1 LGQQE
6 SKVAGERVL
15 FIDDDEQ
22 LRVLVQVFLTR
33 SGYQVTT
40 AADGHQAL
48 SLIEKTKPALILADV
63 NMPGLN
69 GLELTRTLRRDA
81 ETATTPI
88 VLLSASN
95 ETADILAGYKEGA
108 DEYIAK
114 PINLGVLLAKV
125 ESALRRVTI
134 VTPNRGGVVTVFVHG
149 KGGVGTTTLLVNSA
163 VALAASQTGKRVA
176 ILDLNLEFGNAEIL
190 LDLHPT
196 RRLTQL
202 ALMDLGELHP
212 SQFEAFLEKHS
223 SGVNVLAAPESAVDA
238 EHITVGIVQWA
249 INRLRDEADY
259 VLIDLPATFSE
270 LTLAAIDTADAMC
283 VVTSPHIAAAK
294 ATLEYLNVV
303 EKLHVIPH
311 DRVFLAINHP
321 TDTGLDDEQITRF
334 LRRTANAVIPY
345 AAQLAKTA
353 NEGRPFVTGYKDHP
367 SARALVDLSLNIAGV
382 QTPKRFERQLWT
394 G

>member
-1 LGQQE
+1 
-6 SKVAGERVL
+6 VAGERVL

-22 LRVLVQVFLTR
+22 LRVLVQVFLER
-33 SGYQVTT
+33 AGYRVTT
-40 AADGHQAL
+40 ASDGHQAL
-48 SLIEKTKPALILADV
+48 SLIEKTRPALILADV

-69 GLELTRTLRRDA
+69 GLELTRRLRRDA
-81 ETATTPI
+81 ETATTPLI
-88 VLLSASN
+88 LLSASN

-114 PINLGVLLAKV
+114 PINMGVLLAKV

-134 VTPNRGGVVTVFVHG
+134 VTPNRSGVVIVFVHG

-176 ILDLNLEFGNAEIL
+176 IIDLNLEFGNAEML

-202 ALMDLGELHP
+202 ALVDLGELHP

-238 EHITVGIVQWA
+238 EHVTVPIVQWA
-249 INRLRDEADY
+249 IDRLRDDADY
-259 VLIDLPATFSE
+259 VLIDLPATFTD
-270 LTLAAIDTADAMC
+270 LTLAALDTADAMC
-283 VVTSPHIAAAK
+283 IVTTPHIAAAK
-294 ATLEYLNVV
+294 ATLEYLTVV

-311 DRVFLAINHP
+311 ERIFLAINHQ
-321 TDTGLDDEQITRF
+321 TETGLDDEQVTRF

-345 AAQLAKTA
+345 AALLATAA
-353 NEGRPFVTGYKDHP
+353 NEGRPFVTSYKDHP
-367 SARALVDLSLNIAGV
+367 AARAIFELAQNIAAV